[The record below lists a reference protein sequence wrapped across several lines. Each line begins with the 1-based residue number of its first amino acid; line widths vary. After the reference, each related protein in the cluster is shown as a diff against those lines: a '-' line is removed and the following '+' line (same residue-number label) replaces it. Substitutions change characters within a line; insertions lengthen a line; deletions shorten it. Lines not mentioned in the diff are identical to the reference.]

1 MNFEI
6 TETIFSY
13 PQFLLDDWKNGN
25 KGWIPESLFVPQDV
39 YNQPNYHFGEYYA
52 LKKYLELGW
61 QGTAFYAL
69 GDWELNNDKYE
80 QGRAVVA
87 KYINPTRLA
96 MLKVLRQGLT
106 SGEPDLFLYK
116 EDGSVLFVEVKKG
129 SDRLSQSQLVCLSQI
144 KSILG
149 CDVAVVYLTEE
160 NQVYEPKTY
169 MLDVIEFPASW
180 IERN

>member
-1 MNFEI
+1 
-6 TETIFSY
+6 
-13 PQFLLDDWKNGN
+13 
-25 KGWIPESLFVPQDV
+25 
-39 YNQPNYHFGEYYA
+39 
-52 LKKYLELGW
+52 
-61 QGTAFYAL
+61 
-69 GDWELNNDKYE
+69 
-80 QGRAVVA
+80 
-87 KYINPTRLA
+87 A

-180 IERN
+180 